1 MARRI
6 AGAPE
11 PTPQPDPGRA
21 NRRTEAPPFDLATFA
36 AADARAALYDDS
48 GILTSGAVPRMP
60 TNEPPRS
67 IPRPTM
73 PDDPFLAVVRE
84 AYERRD
90 YDGAIKAAQDILAI
104 RPNDP
109 DATMYVNEC
118 RTKLEALYAFSMGS
132 PYRIPALRVP
142 REILRARNLDHQ
154 VGFVLSLIDG
164 RSSVEEITD
173 VCPLPAPDVLKILFD
188 LVEYGTIEV
197 R

>member
-11 PTPQPDPGRA
+11 TPQEPDPGRA

-36 AADARAALYDDS
+36 AEDARAALYDES

-60 TNEPPRS
+60 TSEPRS
-67 IPRPTM
+67 MPRPTM
-73 PDDPFLAVVRE
+73 PDDPFMAVVRE

-104 RPNDP
+104 RPDDP
-109 DATMYVNEC
+109 DATMYANES

-132 PYRIPALRVP
+132 RYRIPALRVP
-142 REILRARNLDHQ
+142 REILRSRNLDHQ

-164 RSSVEEITD
+164 RSSVEEILD
-173 VCPLPAPDVLKILFD
+173 LCPLPAPEVLKMLFD